1 LLQVDPG
8 WTNPARP
15 LGQSI
20 ARGGQQTLQQKRWPG
35 VGGHLAAIEVL
46 QCNNGEQATLVRP
59 FFENKRNAVF
69 GETLA
74 WLAMA
79 HQLTPTKG
87 REL

>member
-1 LLQVDPG
+1 MDQPRAS
-8 WTNPARP
+8 TR
-15 LGQSI
+15 QSI

-35 VGGHLAAIEVL
+35 VAGHLAAIEVV

-69 GETLA
+69 GVTLA

-87 REL
+87 SEL